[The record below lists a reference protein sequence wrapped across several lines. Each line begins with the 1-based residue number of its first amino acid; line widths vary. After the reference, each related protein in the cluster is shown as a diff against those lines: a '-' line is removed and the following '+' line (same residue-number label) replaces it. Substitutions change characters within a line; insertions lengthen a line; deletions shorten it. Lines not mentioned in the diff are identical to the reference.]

1 MQITGPR
8 HCVQHRI
15 AVFLLALMTALPA
28 IGWNNNTSPGT
39 GFSDNTRAVD
49 QTGGIDPRE
58 NDQLAPSA
66 ASPPVSEGKPA
77 EADTRQEFS
86 GNYDLVLGKTVFNH
100 ACLTCHGNSV
110 RDAPRV
116 GDMAAWQARLAQG
129 LDVIIRHALNGHG
142 RMPPRGGYITLT
154 DHEVSSA
161 VAYVYQMGTEILA
174 KQGNIVTHAGCD
186 PLSNLKQCTPEELKK
201 LLIMQML
208 WLLSGPHQ

>member
-1 MQITGPR
+1 
-8 HCVQHRI
+8 V
-15 AVFLLALMTALPA
+15 A
-28 IGWNNNTSPGT
+28 
-39 GFSDNTRAVD
+39 
-49 QTGGIDPRE
+49 
-58 NDQLAPSA
+58 
-66 ASPPVSEGKPA
+66 EGKPA

-129 LDVIIRHALNGHG
+129 LDVLIRHALNGHG
-142 RMPPRGGYITLT
+142 RMPPRGGYISLT

-161 VAYVYQMGTEILA
+161 VAYVYQMGMEILA
-174 KQGNIVTHAGCD
+174 KQGNTVTHEGCD

-208 WLLSGPHQ
+208 WLLGGPHQ